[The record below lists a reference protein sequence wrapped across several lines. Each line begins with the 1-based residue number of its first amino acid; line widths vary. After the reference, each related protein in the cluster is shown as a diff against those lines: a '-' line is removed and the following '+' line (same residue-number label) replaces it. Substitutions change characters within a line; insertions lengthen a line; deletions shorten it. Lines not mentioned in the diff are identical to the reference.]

1 MWSYV
6 VNSRFGNIEEGFMV
20 KSLQE
25 TLSTD
30 IRRHSAKYADIRVK
44 RVATSMKQSTEW
56 SMRDFE
62 TPFLAV
68 KIV

>member
-1 MWSYV
+1 
-6 VNSRFGNIEEGFMV
+6 MV